1 VVPAAPPVVDQTQ
14 TTVTQVRRGS
24 GPLPWILGGVA
35 ALVLVG
41 LLAMFMSQNN
51 GAAGTATFTPT
62 ATATVTTTPTT
73 GPSATPL
80 AVVVTATPG
89 PATETPSVTPTET
102 ATLPPTPSDTP
113 VPGLPTVTPGPSAT
127 PVPPSAT
134 PVPPTNTPLPPKPTA
149 TSAPAA
155 SPTPEAQP
163 SAAAT
168 VSSGDETP
176 IVIPTFILA
185 TPTIVP
191 AGPTDTPPAGPVGGP
206 PPDVGIAAPQ
216 EGYVTVQWFG
226 QACFM
231 IAGGEGVRVL
241 IDPVGPQVGYNLPM
255 FNGLDALLISH
266 LHQDHTYTQ
275 VVAGGTPKYVGLT
288 DAGKFNP
295 IQAQVKSIAIRD
307 VESTHD
313 NNGGASRGT
322 NAIWVIDVDGFH
334 VVHLG
339 DLGQLE
345 LSDKQ
350 IQAIGQPDILMIP
363 VGDGGFT
370 IDGLQ
375 ARRIV
380 QQLNPHLVI
389 PMHYR
394 TDRTPATSPLKG
406 VADFLGGPPPTNAP
420 NVVRLKRADI
430 NGKTP
435 RVLVMNYK

>member
-1 VVPAAPPVVDQTQ
+1 MV
-14 TTVTQVRRGS
+14 
-24 GPLPWILGGVA
+24 
-35 ALVLVG
+35 
-41 LLAMFMSQNN
+41 
-51 GAAGTATFTPT
+51 
-62 ATATVTTTPTT
+62 
-73 GPSATPL
+73 
-80 AVVVTATPG
+80 
-89 PATETPSVTPTET
+89 
-102 ATLPPTPSDTP
+102 
-113 VPGLPTVTPGPSAT
+113 
-127 PVPPSAT
+127 
-134 PVPPTNTPLPPKPTA
+134 
-149 TSAPAA
+149 
-155 SPTPEAQP
+155 
-163 SAAAT
+163 
-168 VSSGDETP
+168 
-176 IVIPTFILA
+176 
-185 TPTIVP
+185 
-191 AGPTDTPPAGPVGGP
+191 
-206 PPDVGIAAPQ
+206 
-216 EGYVTVQWFG
+216 
-226 QACFM
+226 
-231 IAGGEGVRVL
+231 AGGEGVRVL
-241 IDPVGPQVGYNLPM
+241 IDPVGPQQGYNLPM

-266 LHQDHTYTQ
+266 LHPDHTYTQ

-295 IQAQVKSIAIRD
+295 VQTQVKSIAIRD

-350 IQAIGQPDILMIP
+350 IQAIGTPDILMIP

-394 TDRTPATSPLKG
+394 TDRTPATSPLKS
-406 VADFLGGPPPTNAP
+406 VADFLGGAPPANAP
-420 NVVRLKRADI
+420 NFVRLKRADI